1 MNKVKI
7 GEKYE
12 VDITSMGHE
21 GEGVGRIDGIAVFV
35 KGALKGERVI
45 IEIEEVHKNYLRGRT
60 VRILKES
67 QHRVN
72 PLCHYADRCGGC
84 SLQHLSYKGQLEYKT
99 QKVKDNLERIGKIYT
114 KVHYAIGMENPLN
127 YRNKGQFVVGEIGR
141 EKITGFYSFHSHEI
155 VPVDNCLIQHPLSN
169 KVVSVVKEWLNECD
183 ISVYDRKKGK
193 GLIRHV
199 VAKVAFKTG
208 EVMAI
213 IVINGEDIPCKEE
226 LIEALKEKVPGL
238 KSVILNINTRRTKMI
253 LGNKNIV
260 IYGKNTIE
268 DFIKDLRFEIS
279 PLSFFQVNPIQTEIL
294 YDKAIEYAGLT
305 GKEVVIDVYSGIG
318 TISLFAA
325 KKASF
330 VYGIESVKEAVEDAE
345 KNAQVNGVKNVKFI
359 WGKAERE
366 IAKLYKEG
374 VKAEVVIVDPPRDG
388 CDKEVIRAIVGI
400 NPKRIVYVS
409 CNPSTLAR
417 DLRYLEDAGYRTVE
431 VQPVDMFPYTYHVE
445 SVALVER
452 M

>member
-72 PLCHYADRCGGC
+72 PLCPYADRCGGC

-127 YRNKGQFVVGEIGR
+127 YRNKGQFVVDEIGK

-169 KVVSVVKEWLNECD
+169 KVVEGVREWLKECD
-183 ISVYDRKKGK
+183 VSVYDRKKGD
-193 GLIRHV
+193 GLVRHV
-199 VAKVAFKTG
+199 VPKVAFKTG

-213 IVINGEDIPCKEE
+213 IVANGDDIPCREK
-226 LIEALKEKVPGL
+226 LIKTLEEKVAGL
-238 KSVILNINTRRTKMI
+238 KSVILNVNTSRGKMV

-260 IYGKNTIE
+260 IYGKSTIE
-268 DFIKDLRFEIS
+268 DFIKDLKFEIS
-279 PLSFFQVNPIQTEIL
+279 PLSFFQVNPVQTEIL
-294 YDKAIEYAGLT
+294 YDKAIEYTGLT

-330 VYGIESVKEAVEDAE
+330 VYGIEVVKEAVEDAE
-345 KNAQVNGVKNVKFI
+345 KNAQINGVKNVKFV

-388 CDKEVIRAIVGI
+388 CDKEVIKAIVGI

-445 SVALVER
+445 SVALLQR